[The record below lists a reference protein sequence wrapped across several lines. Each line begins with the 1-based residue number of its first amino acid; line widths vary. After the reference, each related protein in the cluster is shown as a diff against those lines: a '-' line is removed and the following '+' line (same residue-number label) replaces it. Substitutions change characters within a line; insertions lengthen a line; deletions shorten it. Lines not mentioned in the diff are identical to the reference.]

1 MNKNI
6 KPFVSRLSYLLEE
19 EGQTYMSDTHREM
32 IKSDIDK
39 SLFQAIK
46 KFESQREYI
55 KDRIREFERNL
66 EAEIEVMRQKFDESV
81 MRLEAIGVKFEN
93 GIITLNEV
101 TIHLRQGERYSQFT
115 DEEKVKMFNALSA
128 IHEEAYD
135 IVVSTSIENQLVSD
149 KYATIRGVSST
160 PKIDKKGSLRPGS
173 RDAWQDTQIEEA
185 VEYVSESIFQNIV
198 SFFKNLFKKNDRE
211 LDVIEQKVERFED
224 LTQELKKLAFKK

>member
-1 MNKNI
+1 MSRNI
-6 KPFVSRLSYLLEE
+6 KPFIPKLHLLEE
-19 EGQTYMSDTHREM
+19 EGGSSQLSDMQRQM
-32 IKSDIDK
+32 IKSDIDV
-39 SLFQAIK
+39 SLLKAIK
-46 KFESQREYI
+46 KFESQREFI
-55 KDRIREFERNL
+55 KDKIREFERNL
-66 EAEIEVMRQKFDESV
+66 EMEIEAMRQKFDESV

-101 TIHLRQGERYSQFT
+101 TLHLRQGERYAQFT

-149 KYATIRGVSST
+149 KYATIRGASST

-173 RDAWQDTQIEEA
+173 RQAWSDVEIDEA
-185 VEYVSESIFQNIV
+185 VEYVSESIFQNVV

-224 LTQELKKLAFKK
+224 LTEELKKLAFKR